1 MLLEQFLAQ
10 SSSETLPPEV
20 VGNKNRES
28 QPGNVQREGDLGILI
43 QIPPLRAQG
52 TLWKCRQKE
61 CKSQRDKGHHENK
74 AP

>member
-43 QIPPLRAQG
+43 QIPQG
-52 TLWKCRQKE
+52 SGNSLEMQAERM
-61 CKSQRDKGHHENK
+61 
-74 AP
+74 